1 MGLLSL
7 GTPLPWHEV
16 RKHADHVREHGIRQ
30 FLNIWRRTKDK
41 ERDQLLW
48 GDEIEY
54 VVVCVDDENKTARLS
69 LRQADILHALAE
81 DESLRKQGGV
91 VPDLQNTER
100 KDDLLPTF
108 HPEYG
113 RYMLEATPGAPYGH
127 DLADLLEVLPNMLK
141 RRVIAKA
148 HMKANELPVTL
159 TSFPRLGVPG
169 QFTEP
174 YHPPTGAASR
184 SLFLPDEV
192 INPHARFP
200 TLTANIR
207 ERRGRK
213 VAMNVP
219 VYYDEKTP
227 RPFIDPTI
235 PRDRALYPEDAN
247 AREGAAKE
255 GHIYMDSM
263 GFGMGCCCLQITFQT
278 KNVREAR
285 RLYDQLAPV
294 GPIMLALTAA
304 SPAWRGYLA
313 DQDARWNVIAGAVD
327 DRTPEE
333 LGEVPLKNDRFIIPK
348 SRYDSISAYISED
361 AEFRDEYND
370 IAFPKDLKIRQLLK
384 EGGIDD
390 RLADHMSHLFIRDP
404 IVIFSE
410 LLEQDDAVSS
420 DHFENI
426 QSTNWQTMRF
436 KPPPPETDI
445 GWRVEFR
452 SMEIQVTDFEN
463 AAFSILIVL
472 LTRAILSFRLNFYLP
487 ISKVD
492 ENMRVAHR
500 RDAVLEQKFWFR
512 TDVFPKATNGDAP
525 GAAAEAPPTSS
536 SSAAS
541 EPAGK
546 YAQLTIDE
554 IINGSA
560 DDGSDDESA
569 FPGLIPLI
577 ESYLNSVNCDVE
589 TRCQLGRFLALVSHR
604 AAGRLPTAA
613 RWIRDFVR
621 RHPAYAKDS
630 VVSDEINY
638 DLVKTVHAIGTPE
651 GRQAGVGDDL
661 LGRYGVF

>member
-7 GTPLPWHEV
+7 GTPLPWSEV
-16 RKHADHVREHGIRQ
+16 RKHTDHVREHGIRQ
-30 FLNIWRRTKDK
+30 FLSIWHRTKGK
-41 ERDQLLW
+41 ERDELLW
-48 GDEIEY
+48 GDEVEY
-54 VVVCVDDENKTARLS
+54 IVVSLDEHERTARVS

-81 DESLRKQGGV
+81 DEALQKQGGV
-91 VPDLQNTER
+91 VPELQRIER
-100 KDDLLPTF
+100 ARDLLPTF

-127 DLADLLEVLPNMLK
+127 SLDDLLDVLPNMQR

-148 HMKANELPVTL
+148 HMRNNEFPITL
-159 TSFPRLGVPG
+159 TSFPRLGVG
-169 QFTEP
+169 RFTEP
-174 YHPPTGAASR
+174 AHSPEGSASR
-184 SLFLPDEV
+184 SLFLPDEI

-219 VYYDEKTP
+219 IFYDDNTP
-227 RPFIDPTI
+227 QPFLDPDI
-235 PRDRALYPEDAN
+235 PFDRDIFPEDSD
-247 AREGAAKE
+247 ARNGAAKQ

-263 GFGMGCCCLQITFQT
+263 GFGMGCCCLQITFQC

-304 SPAWRGYLA
+304 SPAWRGYLS

-327 DRTPEE
+327 DRTLEE
-333 LGEVPLKNDRFIIPK
+333 LGEVPLVNDRYVIPK
-348 SRYDSISAYISED
+348 SRYDSISAYISE
-361 AEFRDEYND
+361 EPELRDEYND
-370 IAFPKDLKIRQLLK
+370 INFPKDEKIREILIA
-384 EGGIDD
+384 GGVDQ

-410 LLEQDDAVSS
+410 LLEQDDVVSS

-436 KPPPPETDI
+436 KPPPPGSDI

-452 SMEIQVTDFEN
+452 SMEIQMTDFEN
-463 AAFSILIVL
+463 AAFSIFIVL
-472 LTRAILSFRLNFYLP
+472 LTRVILSFRLNFYLP

-492 ENMRVAHR
+492 DNMRGAHQ
-500 RDAVLEQKFWFR
+500 RDAVLNRPFWFR
-512 TDVFPKATNGDAP
+512 TRVFPG
-525 GAAAEAPPTSS
+525 EAD
-536 SSAAS
+536 
-541 EPAGK
+541 EFE
-546 YAQLTIDE
+546 QLTMDE
-554 IINGSA
+554 LINGASPK
-560 DDGSDDESA
+560 
-569 FPGLIPLI
+569 FPGFIPLI

-589 TRCQLGRFLALVSHR
+589 TRCELGKYLSLVGHR

-613 RWIRDFVR
+613 RWIRDFIR
-621 RHPAYAKDS
+621 AHPDYKRDS
-630 VVSDEINY
+630 VISESINY
-638 DLVKTVHAIGTPE
+638 DLVKEVQRMSTPE
-651 GRQAGVGDDL
+651 GRAAGAGDSL
-661 LGRYGVF
+661 LARYGIDIAGKYSTA